1 MNFDFSVVCGVCNFK
16 LILVFTPSL
25 KNLDCWT
32 DCKFST
38 ELLAFPITGEFPKW
52 SRAYMTVKGLMLSL
66 LLWFYAP
73 SNKNALPFIFWPLH
87 CWPDLETYDP
97 SRLISCILLC
107 APVCFSNVPACLLSV
122 FGSTSF
128 FECCLGLLAVLR
140 LELRSILKHYLINWS
155 PLPFKVQ
162 WYQIVTFRS
171 VQCHPGLT

>member
-122 FGSTSF
+122 FGSTSL

-140 LELRSILKHYLINWS
+140 LELRSILKHHLINWS
-155 PLPFKVQ
+155 SLPFKVQ